1 MKTAIITGATS
12 GIGKAIIE
20 QLIKKDYSIIAIG
33 RNDQALA
40 DLEALSPHVKALK
53 CDLSHNESIFST
65 IAYLRNNCER
75 VSTLIHCAGVW
86 HNNHKPLANMKLQDF
101 TENEV
106 LDTISV
112 GLTSFMLLVRAL
124 IPKMIQD
131 ESSIIA
137 ISGTFENGGKGW
149 LPYFVSK
156 RGLEDFM
163 VGLADELKEANITA
177 NTISPSDTATSAYK
191 RFFPEYIE
199 DSVHPA
205 SIAELA
211 MELMT
216 SKKTGA
222 TLIVKKDSPLT
233 EQFHG

>member
-1 MKTAIITGATS
+1 
-12 GIGKAIIE
+12 
-20 QLIKKDYSIIAIG
+20 
-33 RNDQALA
+33 
-40 DLEALSPHVKALK
+40 
-53 CDLSHNESIFST
+53 
-65 IAYLRNNCER
+65 
-75 VSTLIHCAGVW
+75 
-86 HNNHKPLANMKLQDF
+86 
-101 TENEV
+101 
-106 LDTISV
+106 
-112 GLTSFMLLVRAL
+112 
-124 IPKMIQD
+124 MIQD